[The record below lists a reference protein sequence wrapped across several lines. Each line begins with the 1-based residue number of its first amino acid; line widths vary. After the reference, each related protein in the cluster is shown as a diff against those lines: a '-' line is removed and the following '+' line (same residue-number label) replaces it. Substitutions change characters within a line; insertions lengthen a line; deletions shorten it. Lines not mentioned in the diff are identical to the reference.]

1 MPINIAIDNETILL
15 LQGVFSLLF
24 IASMVGLVLKRT
36 LKSDKQQVIVANL
49 NSRINA
55 WWVMCT
61 IFIGALLTGGIGS
74 YILFSLI
81 SFMALREYITL
92 TPTRKG
98 DHRALFWAF
107 FIILPLH
114 YYFLATQWYGMFVI
128 FIPVYA
134 FIFLPIRTVIAGDY
148 ERFLERTAK
157 IQWGL
162 MVCVYCI
169 SYAPALL
176 TLSIPGYEGQ
186 NGKLL
191 FFLVFVVQM
200 SDVCQYIFGRLFG
213 KRKIS
218 PNISPSKTVEG
229 FIGGILA
236 ASLLGA
242 SLWWITPFNFYQA
255 AGLSLLITI
264 IGFFGD
270 LTMSAIKRDRGIKD
284 YGTMIK
290 GHGGILD
297 RIDSLCFSAPVF
309 FHFVRY
315 YFTV

>member
-1 MPINIAIDNETILL
+1 MFINIAIDKDTIMLL
-15 LQGVFSLLF
+15 IGIFSLLSFASLIGF
-24 IASMVGLVLKRT
+24 ILKRA
-36 LKSDKQQVIVANL
+36 LKTEKQRNIVANL
-49 NSRINA
+49 NSRIKA
-55 WWVMCT
+55 WWVMCVV
-61 IFIGALLTGGIGS
+61 FVGALLTGGIGS
-74 YILFSLI
+74 YVLFSLI

-92 TPTRKG
+92 TPTKKG

-107 FIILPLH
+107 FVILPLN
-114 YYFLATQWYGMFVI
+114 YYFLATQWYGMYVV

-169 SYAPALL
+169 SAAPALL

-213 KRKIS
+213 RRKIS
-218 PNISPSKTVEG
+218 PNISPNKTVEG
-229 FIGGILA
+229 FVGGIITA
-236 ASLLGA
+236 TLLGT
-242 SLWWITPFNFYQA
+242 SLWWITPFNIWQA
-255 AGLSLLITI
+255 AGFSLLITV

-284 YGTMIK
+284 YGTTIK

-309 FHFVRY
+309 FHLVRY
-315 YFTV
+315 FF